1 MATKA
6 RIKVYASPTSDEV
19 VAQFKSIE
27 ELEDWVGDQLI
38 RGTTIFA
45 DQVSVNNMVLLGWD
59 ELYDFI

>member
-27 ELEDWVGDQLI
+27 ELEDWVEEQQEKGEI
-38 RGTTIFA
+38 IFA
-45 DQVSVNNMVLLGWD
+45 DRVSVNDMVLLGWD
-59 ELYDFI
+59 ELYDFV